1 MRLEYDR
8 HFYFMIGI
16 YKITSPSKKVY
27 IGQSIDIEKRFN
39 EYKRLSCKGQI
50 KLYSSLKKYGFEKHK
65 FEILL
70 ECSSDELNEFERYYQ
85 DLYCVTNRNGLNLKL
100 TKTNDRK
107 CEHSDET
114 KLKISISKKQGY
126 IDRGHIKKIKPKYIL
141 KYDRVVLDLN
151 TGVYY
156 NSVREFTK
164 YSIFKTNTTKRMLYG
179 FIINK
184 TGCVLV

>member
-1 MRLEYDR
+1 MRLEYGR

-16 YKITSPSKKVY
+16 YKITSPSKKIY

-65 FEILL
+65 FEVLL

-85 DLYCVTNRNGLNLKL
+85 DLYCATNRNGLNLKL

-107 CEHSDET
+107 CEHSEET
-114 KLKISISKKQGY
+114 KLKISINKKQGY
-126 IDRGHIKKIKPKYIL
+126 KNRGHIKKVKKW
-141 KYDRVVLDLN
+141 KDNKVVLDLN

-156 NSVREFTK
+156 TSISDCAK
-164 YSIFKTNTTKRMLYG
+164 YSLFKFRTTKRMLYG
-179 FIINK
+179 LIINK
-184 TGCVLV
+184 TSCIVV